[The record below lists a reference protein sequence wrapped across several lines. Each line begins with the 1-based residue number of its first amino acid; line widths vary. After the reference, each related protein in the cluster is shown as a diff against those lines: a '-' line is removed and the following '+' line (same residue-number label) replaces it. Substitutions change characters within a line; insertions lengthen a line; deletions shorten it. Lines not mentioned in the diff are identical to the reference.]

1 MTQVSEES
9 RDLPPEEFRA
19 LAHEVVDWMADYLAG
34 VGDLPVFPNLEPG
47 DVRAALP
54 AEPPEAGEPLE
65 RVLADFRDIVVPG
78 LTHWNHPGFF
88 GYYAITGSA
97 PGILG
102 EMLTAALN
110 VNAMVW
116 RSSPAATELEETT
129 TDWLR
134 QMLGLPADFDGVI
147 NDTASSSSLY
157 ALAAARDMA
166 YPDAHERG
174 LFAQPAGRFYASDQT
189 HSSIEK
195 GVLTLGFGRDGYRAI
210 PSDSEFRMRPDALR
224 SAIESDIALGVRP
237 VAVVATLGTTS
248 SSSIDPV
255 GDIAALARE
264 FGIWLHVDAAYAGP
278 AAIVPELRPLLAG
291 WEHADSIVV
300 NPHKWLFTPIDC
312 SVLYCKHPERLVRSF
327 SIVPEYLTTPH
338 ERGEPEG
345 EGGRN
350 LMDYGVSLGRRFRS
364 LKLWFVLRAFGLEG
378 IIERLRAHVAMAR
391 EFTTWIDEAE
401 QWKRVAPTPLS
412 TVAFRFLSAGTDAEE
427 LDWANLRILERLNRS
442 GEVLLTHT
450 ELGGRVALRL
460 SIGNLRTTQAH
471 VRRVW
476 ELLQEAAEHEGA
488 VRSH

>member
-1 MTQVSEES
+1 M
-9 RDLPPEEFRA
+9 LPLADAVIKLMSPRYPLVQLLWIRFFFPFWIIVLITLWRHGPRAFVTDKTMLLLCRA
-19 LAHEVVDWMADYLAG
+19 LFILSSTFCFVTAIKYI
-34 VGDLPVFPNLEPG
+34 P
-47 DVRAALP
+47 
-54 AEPPEAGEPLE
+54 
-65 RVLADFRDIVVPG
+65 LADGAAIASSVPLILIVLLAIILRERIPLTRWLAVLLGLVGILIIIRPG
-78 LTHWNHPGFF
+78 LE
-88 GYYAITGSA
+88 GY
-97 PGILG
+97 
-102 EMLTAALN
+102 N
-110 VNAMVW
+110 
-116 RSSPAATELEETT
+116 PA
-129 TDWLR
+129 
-134 QMLGLPADFDGVI
+134 
-147 NDTASSSSLY
+147 SLY

-174 LFAQPAGRFYASDQT
+174 LFAQPAGRFYASDQS

-248 SSSIDPV
+248 TSSIDPV
-255 GDIAALARE
+255 GAIASLARE

-312 SVLYCKHPERLVRSF
+312 SVLYCRHPERLVRSF

-338 ERGEPEG
+338 ERGEPGG

>member
-1 MTQVSEES
+1 MTQASEGS

-19 LAHEVVDWMADYLAG
+19 LAHEVADWMADYLAG
-34 VGDLPVFPNLEPG
+34 VGDLPVFPKVRPG

-54 AEPPEAGEPLE
+54 AEPPESAEPLGD
-65 RVLADFRDIVVPG
+65 VLADFRDIILPG

-116 RSSPAATELEETT
+116 RSSPAATELEELT

-134 QMLGLPADFDGVI
+134 QLMGLPADFDGVI

-157 ALAAARDMA
+157 ALAAARDVA

-174 LFAQPAGRFYASDQT
+174 LFSQPVGRVYASDQT
-189 HSSIEK
+189 HTSIEK
-195 GVLTLGFGRDGYRAI
+195 AVLTLGFGQDGYCAI
-210 PSDSEFRMRPDALR
+210 ASDSEFQLRPAVLR
-224 SAIESDIALGVRP
+224 AAIESDIAHGVRP

-255 GDIAALARE
+255 GEIAVIARE
-264 FGIWLHVDAAYAGP
+264 FGLWLHVDAAYAGP

-300 NPHKWLFTPIDC
+300 NPHKWLFTPVDC
-312 SVLYCKHPERLVRSF
+312 SLLYCRRPERLVRAF
-327 SIVPEYLTTPH
+327 SIVPEYLTAPDASA
-338 ERGEPEG
+338 GED
-345 EGGRN
+345 GRN

-364 LKLWFVLRAFGLEG
+364 LKLWFVLRAFGREG
-378 IIERLRAHVAMAR
+378 IIERLRAHVAMAA
-391 EFTTWIDEAE
+391 EFASWIDEAQ
-401 QWKRVAPTPLS
+401 QWQRVAPTPLS
-412 TVAFRFLSAGTDAEE
+412 TVAFRFHVRGTDPEE
-427 LDWANLRILERLNRS
+427 MDRVNLRILERLNRS

-450 ELGGRVALRL
+450 VLNDCVVLRL
-460 SIGNLRTTQAH
+460 SIGNLRTTPAH

-476 ELLQEAAEHEGA
+476 ELLREAADAEEQETVG
-488 VRSH
+488 

>member
-1 MTQVSEES
+1 MPGSRDLPPEES

-19 LAHEVVDWMADYLAG
+19 LAHELADWMADYLAG
-34 VGDLPVFPNLEPG
+34 VGDLPVSPDVRPG

-54 AEPPEAGEPLE
+54 AEPPEVAESME
-65 RVLADFRDIVVPG
+65 SVLADFRDIIVPG

-102 EMLTAALN
+102 EMLAAALN

-116 RSSPAATELEETT
+116 HSSPAATELEEVT

-134 QMLGLPADFDGVI
+134 QLLGLPAEFDGVI

-157 ALAAARDMA
+157 ALAAARDVA
-166 YPDAHERG
+166 YPDAHEKG
-174 LFAQPAGRFYASDQT
+174 LFGQSAGRVYASDQT

-195 GVLTLGFGRDGYRAI
+195 GVLTLGFGQDGYRAI
-210 PSDSEFRMRPDALR
+210 PSDAEFRMRPDALR
-224 SAIESDIALGVRP
+224 SAIEADIAIGVRP

-248 SSSIDPV
+248 SSSLDPV
-255 GDIAALARE
+255 ADIAQVTRE

-291 WEHADSIVV
+291 WQHADSIVV
-300 NPHKWLFTPIDC
+300 NPHKWLFTPVDC
-312 SVLYCKHPERLVRSF
+312 SVLFCRRPERLVRAF
-327 SIVPEYLTTPH
+327 SIVPEYLTAPH
-338 ERGEPEG
+338 
-345 EGGRN
+345 GGGARN

-364 LKLWFVLRAFGLEG
+364 LKLWFVLRAFGREG
-378 IIERLRAHVAMAR
+378 IIERLRAHVAMAQD
-391 EFTTWIDEAE
+391 FAAWIDESE
-401 QWKRVAPTPLS
+401 HWMRVAPTPLS
-412 TVAFRFLSAGTDAEE
+412 TVAFRFVARGADAGE
-427 LDWANLRILERLNRS
+427 LDRANLRILESVNSS

-460 SIGNLRTTQAH
+460 SIGNLRTTPAH
-471 VRRVW
+471 VRRAW
-476 ELLQEAAEHEGA
+476 QLLQDAAVEETRA
-488 VRSH
+488 F